1 MKIKGLQALVWVV
14 ASSFSCGVYAAPI
27 TLAPIL
33 PGIFS
38 GGDGVNS
45 DWVQVNR
52 NWKGL
57 SYYDP
62 SSPYYNTNGIN
73 ELRDHDA
80 AMTMDRGSL
89 GINQGLYNT
98 WAGTVA
104 NINFADQV
112 FNNVWGGVWGA
123 RPLAPVLMDDY
134 QDNFAAH
141 FSGYLAIPV
150 AGEYNLGVLFDDGFR
165 FELLGGGGA
174 SVTLSKDGLNP
185 PWDIA
190 SFTDPLLLSAGL
202 YAFSLDSYEHWEA
215 GVISLLWKTNSA
227 DWSVIPDDRFFTH
240 VPEPATWGMLLIGLV
255 AMGSVMRRNTSGAGQ
270 PLPDANE
277 RE

>member
-1 MKIKGLQALVWVV
+1 MKIKGLK
-14 ASSFSCGVYAAPI
+14 
-27 TLAPIL
+27 TLAWVIALGFSYGAHAIPVTLTPIL

-38 GGDGVNS
+38 NGNGVNS

-57 SYYDP
+57 SYYDA
-62 SSPYYNTNGIN
+62 SSPYYTTNGIN
-73 ELRDHDA
+73 ELRDQGA
-80 AMTMDRGSL
+80 VMAMDRGAL
-89 GINQGLYNT
+89 GVDQGLYST
-98 WAGTVA
+98 WTGTVA

-112 FNNVWGGVWGA
+112 FNNVWGGVWGN
-123 RPLAPVLMDDY
+123 RPLAPVFTDDY

-165 FELLGGGGA
+165 FELLGYGGA

-185 PWDIA
+185 PWDIT
-190 SFTDPLLLSAGL
+190 SFADPLLLNAGL

-215 GVISLLWKTNSA
+215 GAISLLWKTNNA
-227 DWSVIPDDRFFTH
+227 DWSVVPDDSFFTH

-255 AMGSVMRRNTSGAGQ
+255 AMGTVMWRNKSGADQ
-270 PLPDANE
+270 QLPDANE
-277 RE
+277 G